1 MTDPYRI
8 RIYDI
13 ENEYLPLLFDYCRSL
28 FDVNHL
34 PSHNHLHHYRVWQ
47 YAKDLLFGLSDEG
60 NQLSPKDISLL
71 MLAIFF
77 HDTGL
82 TKTLDENHGR
92 ESRRICEEFLINNPD
107 AFSFDADE
115 ALKAIEMHDKKEMYT
130 ALSGDSEMDLLKT
143 LSICDDI
150 DAYGSIG
157 ILRYA
162 EIYILRGIPIDVL
175 ANKVLTNL
183 KFRVGLFIS
192 QKWIPE
198 PYLAKHMTRYR
209 YVYEFYEKMKQPDSE
224 TGFQNSLNILESYMK
239 KVYSGK
245 SGIMKFASKLV
256 KSDDPVTMKFGS
268 SLLSDLHDYSL
279 TCR

>member
-8 RIYDI
+8 RIYNT
-13 ENEYLPLLFDYCRSL
+13 ENEYLPVLYDYCKSL
-28 FDVNHL
+28 FDGINL
-34 PSHNHLHHYRVWQ
+34 PSHNHLHHYRVWL

-60 NQLSPKDISLL
+60 RQLSPKEISLL

-82 TKTLDENHGR
+82 TKTLDEDHGR

-107 AFSFDADE
+107 AFSFNADE

-130 ALSGDSEMDLLKT
+130 AVSGDSEMDLLKT

-162 EIYILRGIPIDVL
+162 EIYILRGISINVL
-175 ANKVLTNL
+175 ANKVLKNL

-192 QKWIPE
+192 QQWIPE
-198 PYLAKHMTRYR
+198 PYLAKHIARYR
-209 YVYEFYEKMKQPDSE
+209 HVYEFYEKMKQPDSE
-224 TGFQNSLNILESYMK
+224 TSFQNSRNILESYMNE
-239 KVYSGK
+239 VYSEK

-256 KSDDPVTMKFGS
+256 KSDYPETAKFGS